1 MIRPKLSPRRPIVVA
16 AAALAGL
23 ATVFAAS
30 SPALATSPSPQP
42 SSSPTTPAPTP
53 AASET
58 PTTPAPEGPSCVS
71 AADAR
76 YTHIFRGKRGEA
88 SITLVNGPLCAGEE
102 QAFALVSYVAPSA
115 KVEFPQYVLSKSVDK
130 FTSVAKDEVGTR
142 STLKFKVEVPTCYT
156 QVDFVFG
163 DKIIDPLTSTDLYGN
178 RKVGSPKGIGS
189 HSTGDAAFYKGK
201 NDDAWYNGGSET
213 CQAAPEVVVESDCE
227 GKVTF
232 NLINRNGN
240 AAANF
245 VITTDKGYNKAVTV
259 PLRSIEKVELDA
271 AAVDG
276 QITVTANEKSLWTG
290 TQQPPAECQEPEV
303 GEPETSYESTCD
315 ELVLLVQNPKN
326 GASLTSTF
334 TPSTGKPQTV
344 TIEPGTN
351 KSVRFPASKGLT
363 VAVTGDLESAEPI
376 KWTAPLNG
384 CDEGGTGGGDQDGGL
399 PVTGAA
405 AGGIAA
411 GAVALLAA
419 GAMLFVVAR
428 RRRIRFTS

>member
-23 ATVFAAS
+23 ATAFAAS
-30 SPALATSPSPQP
+30 SPALATSPSPTP
-42 SSSPTTPAPTP
+42 SATPASPAPTP
-53 AASET
+53 SAST
-58 PTTPAPEGPSCVS
+58 SPASPAPEGPTCVS

-76 YTHIFRGKRGEA
+76 YTHTFRGKRGEA
-88 SITLVNGPLCAGEE
+88 SITLVNGPLCEGEE
-102 QAFALVSYVAPSA
+102 QSFALVSYVAPST

-130 FTSVAKDEVGTR
+130 FTSVAKGEVGTR

-163 DKIIDPLTSTDLYGN
+163 DKIIDPLTESDLYRN

-189 HSTGDAAFYKGK
+189 QSKGPQ
-201 NDDAWYNGGSET
+201 AWYNGGSGT
-213 CQAAPEVVVESDCE
+213 CEAAPEVIVESDCT

-232 NLINRNGN
+232 NLINRDGN

-245 VITTDKGYNKAVTV
+245 VITTDKGFSKAVTV
-259 PLRSIEKVELDA
+259 ALRSIEKVELDA

-290 TQQPPAECQEPEV
+290 TRKAPAECQEPEV

-315 ELVLLVQNPKN
+315 ELFLLVQNPKD
-326 GASLTSTF
+326 GVSLTVTF

-351 KSVRFPASKGLT
+351 KSVRFPASKGLN
-363 VAVTGDLESAEPI
+363 VVITGDLESAEPI
-376 KWTAPLNG
+376 EWTAPISG
-384 CDEGGTGGGDQDGGL
+384 CDGGGTGGGDQDGGL

-419 GAMLFVVAR
+419 GAVLFVVAR

>member
-23 ATVFAAS
+23 ATAFAAS
-30 SPALATSPSPQP
+30 SPALATSPSPSP
-42 SSSPTTPAPTP
+42 SASPASPAPTP
-53 AASET
+53 SASES
-58 PTTPAPEGPSCVS
+58 PAPPAPEGPTCVS

-76 YTHIFRGKRGEA
+76 YTHTFRGKRGEA
-88 SITLVNGPLCAGEE
+88 SITLVNGPLCEGEE

-163 DKIIDPLTSTDLYGN
+163 DKIIDPLTEKDLYRN

-189 HSTGDAAFYKGK
+189 QSKGPH
-201 NDDAWYNGGSET
+201 AWYNGGGET
-213 CQAAPEVVVESDCE
+213 CEAAPEVVVESDCQ

-232 NLINRNGN
+232 NLINRDGN

-245 VITTDKGYNKAVTV
+245 VIATDKGFNKAVTV
-259 PLRSIEKVELDA
+259 ALRSIEKVELDA

-276 QITVTANEKSLWTG
+276 QITVTANGKSLWTG
-290 TQQPPAECQEPEV
+290 TQKAPAECQEPGV

-315 ELVLLVQNPKN
+315 DLYLLIQNPKN
-326 GASLTSTF
+326 GVSLTSTF

-351 KSVRFPASKGLT
+351 KSLRFPASKGLT
-363 VAVTGDLESAEPI
+363 VVITGDLESAGPI
-376 KWTAPLNG
+376 KWTAPISG
-384 CDEGGTGGGDQDGGL
+384 CDDGGTGGGDQDGGL

-419 GAMLFVVAR
+419 GAVLFVVAR

>member
-1 MIRPKLSPRRPIVVA
+1 MIRPKLSPRRPVVVA

-23 ATVFAAS
+23 ATAFAAS

-42 SSSPTTPAPTP
+42 SASPATSAPTATP
-53 AASET
+53 PASESS
-58 PTTPAPEGPSCVS
+58 TTPAPEGPTCVS

-76 YTHIFRGKRGEA
+76 YTHKFRGKLGEA
-88 SITLVNGPLCAGEE
+88 SITLVNGPLCEGEE

-163 DKIIDPLTSTDLYGN
+163 DEIIDPLTDSGPRYGD

-189 HSTGDAAFYKGK
+189 QSKGPQ
-201 NDDAWYNGGSET
+201 AWYNGGGET
-213 CQAAPEVVVESDCE
+213 CEAAPEVVVESDCA

-232 NLINRNGN
+232 SLINRDGN
-240 AAANF
+240 APANF
-245 VITTDKGYNKAVTV
+245 VIATDKGFSKAVTV

-276 QITVTANEKSLWTG
+276 QITVTANEKSVWTG
-290 TQQPPAECQEPEV
+290 TPKAPAECQEPEV

-326 GASLTSTF
+326 GVSLTSTF

-351 KSVRFPASKGLT
+351 KSVRFPAAKGLT
-363 VAVTGDLESAEPI
+363 VVVTGDLESAEPI

-384 CDEGGTGGGDQDGGL
+384 CDEGGTGGGEEGGL

-419 GAMLFVVAR
+419 GAVLFVVAR